1 MKTNVEVLV
10 KKWGE
15 ILKVDQSLKLEI
27 VEIENNSEI
36 YSGEVKVDFD
46 DKTAVIKIKTKDLN
60 SLVIDEIL
68 ISSLIRIKMA
78 GLKEFTYDLIE
89 KVNKTSYDR
98 FMSKEKYDVI
108 ETAVINDLTNV
119 ILNLYSHQY
128 HDILKGLIR
137 NKTPEEILDEFDYFN
152 PENIE

>member
-60 SLVIDEIL
+60 SLVLDEIL

-78 GLKEFTYDLIE
+78 GLKEFTNDLIE

>member
-60 SLVIDEIL
+60 SLVLDEIL

-78 GLKEFTYDLIE
+78 GLKEFTNDLIE

-108 ETAVINDLTNV
+108 ETAVTNDLTNV

-128 HDILKGLIR
+128 HDILKGLIK
-137 NKTPEEILDEFDYFN
+137 NKTLEEILDEFDYFN

>member
-60 SLVIDEIL
+60 SLVLDEIL

-78 GLKEFTYDLIE
+78 GLKEFTNDLIE
-89 KVNKTSYDR
+89 KVNQTSYDR

-108 ETAVINDLTNV
+108 ETAAINDLTNV

-128 HDILKGLIR
+128 HDILKGLIK
-137 NKTPEEILDEFDYFN
+137 NKTLEEILDEFDYFN

>member
-60 SLVIDEIL
+60 SLVLDEIL

-78 GLKEFTYDLIE
+78 GLKEFTNDLIE

-108 ETAVINDLTNV
+108 ETVVTNDLTNV

>member
-27 VEIENNSEI
+27 VEIENNTEI

-60 SLVIDEIL
+60 SLVLDEIL
-68 ISSLIRIKMA
+68 ISSFIRIKMA
-78 GLKEFTYDLIE
+78 GLKEFTNDLIE

-108 ETAVINDLTNV
+108 ETAVTNDLTNV

>member
-60 SLVIDEIL
+60 SLVLDEIL

-78 GLKEFTYDLIE
+78 GLKEFTNDLIE

-108 ETAVINDLTNV
+108 ETAAIKDLTNV

-128 HDILKGLIR
+128 HDILKGLIK

>member
-60 SLVIDEIL
+60 SLVLDEIL

-78 GLKEFTYDLIE
+78 GLKEFTNDLIE
-89 KVNKTSYDR
+89 KVNKTSYDK

-108 ETAVINDLTNV
+108 ETAIINDLTNV